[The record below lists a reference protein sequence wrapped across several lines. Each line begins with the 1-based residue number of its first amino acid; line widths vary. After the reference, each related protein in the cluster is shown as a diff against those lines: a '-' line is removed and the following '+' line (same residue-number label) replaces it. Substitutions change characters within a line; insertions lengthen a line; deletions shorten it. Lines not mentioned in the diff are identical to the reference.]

1 MELTRRDALA
11 ALAATGAGSLAGC
24 AAPRASDGGAGPIAS
39 NGAPVGDSEMETLV
53 AVAEV
58 VYPSAVDGVAEF
70 VGTYTGGRVDGDDG
84 YARGVAAA
92 VESLDEYADEFHGD
106 RYAALSASTRRDVL
120 DYMSVDVVDPAP
132 DGTAAQ
138 RVRHYVV
145 NELLY
150 AFYTSPTGAGLAGL
164 ENPPGHPG
172 GTESYREGPN
182 G

>member
-1 MELTRRDALA
+1 M
-11 ALAATGAGSLAGC
+11 
-24 AAPRASDGGAGPIAS
+24 
-39 NGAPVGDSEMETLV
+39 PVGDSEMETLV

-58 VYPSAVDGVAEF
+58 VYPSAVDGVPKF
-70 VGTYTGGRVDGDDG
+70 VRTYTGGRVDADDA

-92 VESLDEYADEFHGD
+92 VGSLDEYAEEFHGD
-106 RYAALSASTRRDVL
+106 RYAALSESTRREAL
-120 DYMSVDVVDPAP
+120 DYMSVDVVDPVP

-172 GTESYREGPN
+172 GTESYREGP
-182 G
+182 GR

>member
-1 MELTRRDALA
+1 MKLTRRDAFA
-11 ALAATGAGSLAGC
+11 ALAAASAGALAGC
-24 AAPRASDGGAGPIAS
+24 AAPRASDDAEPTDGEAT
-39 NGAPVGDSEMETLV
+39 PVGGSEMETLV

-58 VYPSAVDGVAEF
+58 VYPSTVDGVPEF
-70 VGTYTGGRVDGDDG
+70 VRAYTGGRVEADDA

-92 VESLDEYADEFHGD
+92 VESLDEYAAELQGD
-106 RYAALSASTRRDVL
+106 RYATLSASTRRETL

-172 GTESYREGPN
+172 GTASYRKGPD

>member
-11 ALAATGAGSLAGC
+11 ALAAGGAGSLAGC
-24 AAPRASDGGAGPIAS
+24 AAPRASDDGTGEREGEAAT
-39 NGAPVGDSEMETLV
+39 VGDHEMETLV

-58 VYPSAVDGVAEF
+58 VYPSTVDGVSEF
-70 VGTYTGGRVDGDDG
+70 VRTYTGGRVDGEDA

-92 VESLDEYADEFHGD
+92 VESLDGYTEEFHGD
-106 RYAALSASTRRDVL
+106 RYAALPASTRREVL
-120 DYMSVDVVDPAP
+120 DYMSVDVVEPAP

-138 RVRHYVV
+138 RVRYYVV

-150 AFYTSPTGAGLAGL
+150 AFYTSPTGAGLTGL